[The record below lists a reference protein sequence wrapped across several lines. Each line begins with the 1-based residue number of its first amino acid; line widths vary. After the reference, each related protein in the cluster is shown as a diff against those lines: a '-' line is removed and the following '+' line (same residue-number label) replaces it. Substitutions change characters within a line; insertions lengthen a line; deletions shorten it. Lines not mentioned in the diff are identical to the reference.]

1 MQDYVSGIL
10 GIKTATLI
18 AAFLGAVVSLS
29 YVPELTRWRLFTSVF
44 AGTSVSVYGVP
55 IATHYAGIPDSL
67 ERAIAFFAGL
77 LAMRMVPVL
86 FHLVDRFKGVHLPSV
101 PDEKE

>member
-1 MQDYVSGIL
+1 MQDYVSSIM

-29 YVPELTRWRLFTSVF
+29 YVPELTRGRLFTSVF
-44 AGTSVSVYGVP
+44 AGMSVSVYGVP
-55 IATHYAGIPDSL
+55 IITHYIELPDSL

-77 LAMRMVPVL
+77 LAMRLVPVM
-86 FHLVDRFKGVHLPSV
+86 FHIVDRLKDVRLPSV
-101 PDEKE
+101 PDKE